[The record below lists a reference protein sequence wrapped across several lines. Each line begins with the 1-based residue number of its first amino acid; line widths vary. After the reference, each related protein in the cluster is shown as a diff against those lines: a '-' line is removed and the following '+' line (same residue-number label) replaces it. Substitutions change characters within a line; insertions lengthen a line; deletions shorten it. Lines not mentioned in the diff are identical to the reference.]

1 MANNDYFH
9 VNNLLTIL
17 AEKTE
22 PLTKEEEH
30 RLIEKFQKE
39 GDNSALEK
47 LVLANLR
54 FVLNI
59 INKFKRHGIP
69 VEDLLH
75 EGILGLIEAAKR
87 FDTKRDIKFISYAVW
102 WIKQAVINAL
112 ANETK
117 VFKLPPKMVRLM
129 IKMTELQKESLEKN
143 KRQLTEEEL
152 LEKMKISK
160 KTLLKIQNLLNGQVS
175 LSTKINADGSLV
187 VGDTVKEKEDTIT
200 GDSII
205 TRILLNEIKEV
216 IKTLKDKERDVLML
230 RYGFDGSGARSLG
243 EVGKIL
249 SISRERVRQLEK
261 RAMEKIRE
269 HFKKKI
275 VGRDLN

>member
-39 GDNSALEK
+39 GDNAALEK

-54 FVLNI
+54 FILNI

-187 VGDTVKEKEDTIT
+187 VGDTVKEREDTIT

-205 TRILLNEIKEV
+205 TRILLNEIREV
-216 IKTLKDKERDVLML
+216 IETLKDKEREVLML
-230 RYGFDGSGARSLG
+230 RYGFDGSGTRSLG
-243 EVGKIL
+243 EVGNIL

>member
-1 MANNDYFH
+1 MSNNDYFH

-17 AEKTE
+17 AEKTD

-30 RLIEKFQKE
+30 ELIEKFQKE
-39 GDNSALEK
+39 GDKKALEK

-54 FVLNI
+54 FILNI

-87 FDTKRDIKFISYAVW
+87 FDTRRDIKFISYAVW

-112 ANETK
+112 ANEVK
-117 VFKLPPKMVRLM
+117 VFKLPPKMIRLM
-129 IKMTELQKESLEKN
+129 LKMTELQKESLEKN
-143 KRQLTEEEL
+143 RRQLTDEEL
-152 LEKMKISK
+152 MKKMKITK
-160 KTLLKIQNLLNGQVS
+160 KTLMKIQSLLSGQVS
-175 LSTKINADGSLV
+175 LNTKINADGSLV
-187 VGDTVKEKEDTIT
+187 IGDTVREKEDTIT
-200 GDSII
+200 GDSIT

-216 IKTLKDKERDVLML
+216 IDTLKDNERKVLML
-230 RYGFDGSGARSLG
+230 RYGFDGSGAKSLG

-261 RAMEKIRE
+261 RAVERIRE
-269 HFKKKI
+269 HFKRKI
-275 VGRDLN
+275 IGRDLN